1 MTAPLFAQHEATP
14 GVAVPGVPGLLLPK
28 LIPIGSFS
36 PPPPPDDGG
45 NPIDNNN
52 ETKLGLG
59 QAERIATRL
68 EGADILCGAIQRA
81 YRVDCLANQYE
92 RIAKTMPKGGEY
104 KEIRRAFLSAAD
116 NLAAIAATNVDT
128 GASRI
133 RPRVSSGP
141 IKPKATRPLNAVLPS
156 RQSQAEAQAAV
167 VIDQLSTVLLRS
179 GENSAKRQ
187 IHFAKIAQAVD
198 SNKVLLRSAKL
209 FPLDYIERRHFG

>member
-1 MTAPLFAQHEATP
+1 MLPPRAP
-14 GVAVPGVPGLLLPK
+14 GVRLPT

-36 PPPPPDDGG
+36 PPPSPPAEGG
-45 NPIDNNN
+45 NPIDNIN

-68 EGADILCGAIQRA
+68 EGADILCGAISRA

-92 RIAKTMPKGGEY
+92 RIAKSLPTGGEY
-104 KEIRRAFLSAAD
+104 KEIRKAFLSAAGD
-116 NLAAIAATNVDT
+116 LAEIAATNIDT
-128 GASRI
+128 SANRI
-133 RPRVSSGP
+133 RPRVSRGP
-141 IKPKATRPLNAVLPS
+141 IKPKATRPLNAVLPA

-187 IHFAKIAQAVD
+187 VHFAKIAQAVG
-198 SNKVLLRSAKL
+198 SNKVLLRSALL
-209 FPLDYIERRHFG
+209 FPLDSIDRRHFG